1 MKMLLHAIFPNE
13 PFNSLVRSGEA
24 GNVLK
29 AIMDDLKPEAVYFT
43 EEDGMRSAILVV
55 DLATPSDVPKVAEP
69 FFLKFDAECRM
80 RIVISPADLKNAGLD
95 ALGKKWG

>member
-1 MKMLLHAIFPNE
+1 MRMLLHAIFPNE

-24 GNVLK
+24 GEILK
-29 AIMDDLKPEAVYFT
+29 KIMEDLKPEAVYFT

-55 DLATPSDVPKVAEP
+55 DLGSPSDVPKVAEP

-80 RIVISPADLKNAGLD
+80 RIVMSPADLKNAGQIGR
-95 ALGKKWG
+95 AHV

>member
-55 DLATPSDVPKVAEP
+55 DMATPSDVPKVAEP

-80 RIVISPADLKNAGLD
+80 RIVMSPADLKNAGLD

>member
-1 MKMLLHAIFPNE
+1 MRMLLHAIFPNE

-24 GNVLK
+24 GEILK
-29 AIMDDLKPEAVYFT
+29 KIMEDLKPEAVYFT
-43 EEDGMRSAILVV
+43 EEDGLRSALMVV
-55 DLATPSDVPKVAEP
+55 DIASPSDVPRIAEP

-80 RIVISPADLKNAGLD
+80 RIVMSPSDLKNAGLD

>member
-1 MKMLLHAIFPNE
+1 MLLHAIFPNE

-24 GNVLK
+24 GDTLK
-29 AIMDDLKPEAVYFT
+29 KIMEDLKPEAVYFT

-55 DLATPSDVPKVAEP
+55 DLASASDVPKIAEP

-80 RIVISPADLKNAGLD
+80 RIVMSPADLKNAGLE

>member
-1 MKMLLHAIFPNE
+1 MLVHAIFPNE

-24 GNVLK
+24 GKVLK

-43 EEDGMRSAILVV
+43 EEDGLRSAILVV
-55 DLATPSDVPKVAEP
+55 DLAGPSDVPKVAEP

-80 RIVISPADLKNAGLD
+80 RIVMSPADLKNAGLD

>member
-1 MKMLLHAIFPNE
+1 MLLHAIFPNE
-13 PFNSLVRSGEA
+13 PFNTLVRSGEA
-24 GNVLK
+24 GETLK

-43 EEDGMRSAILVV
+43 EEDGMRSAVLVV
-55 DLATPSDVPKVAEP
+55 DIAGASDIPRIAEP

-80 RIVISPADLKNAGLD
+80 RIVMSPADLKNAGLD

>member
-1 MKMLLHAIFPNE
+1 MLVHAIFPNE

-24 GNVLK
+24 GEILK
-29 AIMDDLKPEAVYFT
+29 NIMEDLKPEAVYFT
-43 EEDGMRSAILVV
+43 EEDGMRSVVLVV
-55 DLATPSDVPKVAEP
+55 DIPTPSDVPKIAEP

-80 RIVISPADLKNAGLD
+80 RIVMSPGDLKNAGLD

>member
-1 MKMLLHAIFPNE
+1 MRMLVHAIFPNE

-24 GNVLK
+24 GKVLK

-43 EEDGMRSAILVV
+43 EEDGLRSAILVV
-55 DLATPSDVPKVAEP
+55 DLAGPSDVPKVAEP

-80 RIVISPADLKNAGLD
+80 RIVMSPADLKNAGLD